1 MYKRQSQAQID
12 RLNSG
17 DMIFVW
23 DGKTHIITGY
33 TQRSGFG
40 TIAIT
45 DAPGKDIN
53 TSSNVTGLHS
63 TVVDTNSVVT

>member
-1 MYKRQSQAQID
+1 MGNTAGDDVIAIVTITSQAVKD

-33 TQRSGFG
+33 PQR
-40 TIAIT
+40 
-45 DAPGKDIN
+45 
-53 TSSNVTGLHS
+53 
-63 TVVDTNSVVT
+63 